1 METSL
6 KESQLRAVHRL
17 LSLQSSSS
25 SSSDTTYDINDY
37 TRAPAGS
44 SHNEWKV
51 LIYDKPCQSI
61 ISPLLTVSQLRSR
74 GVTLHMLA
82 ESKREPIPDVPAL
95 YFLEPT
101 RSNLSII
108 AQDCAKRL
116 YSKVHLHF
124 VSKLDRGLMEEFAKM
139 IVASNSLDCIASVH
153 DEYLDFVSL
162 EHRLFALGNTK
173 ESYVSLHQ
181 RGVTDQTM
189 DLYMDQIA
197 HGLLSVVGCLGAVPV
212 IRCPKGGAPDM
223 IARKLSRLIAS
234 HPTHQKSFLSHT
246 RPLLVLLDRNMDLIT
261 PLQHSITYQA
271 LIDDLLQHKA
281 NRVEFT
287 EWKDN
292 RTLNKKLD
300 LDPDADVFY
309 SQYKFAPVPEAIEA
323 NGTELQEVTSRE
335 NAIRSKA
342 TLTPNA
348 NDPIGAAP
356 DDAASD
362 LAHAVDSLP
371 KLLEQKKKLEEHTSV
386 LQAIMAQVGSRDV
399 PQFYQLENDLATGQ
413 FKTDLAGAK
422 SQVLEV
428 VTDPSKGNVEDKVRL
443 VVVYCL
449 ATTAPAAD
457 VSEVTQQMAE
467 ALETKGLVSE
477 GSSAKNS
484 GGTHGVLSKVDRSK
498 LEKGLKAI
506 QYLKNLRSMQMIP
519 NIADLG
525 ESKVTGSSSNA
536 DMLSGF
542 MTRATNQATGL
553 LAAAADKVSSM
564 VGKIHKYRTTRVV
577 ENLCEMKPNTEDDEY
592 LYLDPKIKGEVDVK
606 ALRTMARA
614 PVRQV
619 ITFVVG
625 GGCYAEYQN
634 LQMIANERR
643 NISYGST
650 EILSPCDFLE
660 QLGQL
665 S

>member
-1 METSL
+1 
-6 KESQLRAVHRL
+6 
-17 LSLQSSSS
+17 
-25 SSSDTTYDINDY
+25 
-37 TRAPAGS
+37 
-44 SHNEWKV
+44 
-51 LIYDKPCQSI
+51 
-61 ISPLLTVSQLRSR
+61 
-74 GVTLHMLA
+74 
-82 ESKREPIPDVPAL
+82 
-95 YFLEPT
+95 
-101 RSNLSII
+101 
-108 AQDCAKRL
+108 
-116 YSKVHLHF
+116 
-124 VSKLDRGLMEEFAKM
+124 
-139 IVASNSLDCIASVH
+139 
-153 DEYLDFVSL
+153 
-162 EHRLFALGNTK
+162 
-173 ESYVSLHQ
+173 
-181 RGVTDQTM
+181 
-189 DLYMDQIA
+189 
-197 HGLLSVVGCLGAVPV
+197 
-212 IRCPKGGAPDM
+212 M
-223 IARKLSRLIAS
+223 IARKLNRLISS
-234 HPTHQKSFLSHT
+234 HPTNHKSSVSHT
-246 RPLLVLLDRNMDLIT
+246 RPLLVILDRNMDLIT

-287 EWKDN
+287 ELKDN
-292 RTLNKKLD
+292 RTLRKKLD
-300 LDPDADVFY
+300 LDPDDDVFY
-309 SQYKFAPVPEAIEA
+309 SAHKFNPVPEAIEA
-323 NGTELQEVTSRE
+323 NGTELQDVTTRE

-342 TLTPNA
+342 TLTPNGGGGGGD
-348 NDPIGAAP
+348 NHDPMGQSSSP

-371 KLLEQKKKLEEHTSV
+371 RLLEQKKKLEEHTSV

-422 SQVLEV
+422 RQVLEV
-428 VTDPSKGNVEDKVRL
+428 VTDPTKGNVEDKVRL

-449 ATTAPAAD
+449 STTAPAAD
-457 VSEVTQQMAE
+457 VSEVTEQMAQ
-467 ALETKGLVSE
+467 ALETKGLVVE
-477 GSSAKNS
+477 GANANVS
-484 GGTHGVLSKVDRSK
+484 GGTHGVLSKEDRTK

-506 QYLKNLRSMQMIP
+506 QYLKKLRSMQMIP

-525 ESKVTGSSSNA
+525 ESKISGSSSNA

-592 LYLDPKIKGEVDVK
+592 LYLDPKVKGEVDVK
-606 ALRTMARA
+606 ALKTMARA

-634 LQMIANERR
+634 LQMIANDRR
-643 NISYGST
+643 FISYGST
-650 EILSPCDFLE
+650 EILSPCDFLK

-665 S
+665 